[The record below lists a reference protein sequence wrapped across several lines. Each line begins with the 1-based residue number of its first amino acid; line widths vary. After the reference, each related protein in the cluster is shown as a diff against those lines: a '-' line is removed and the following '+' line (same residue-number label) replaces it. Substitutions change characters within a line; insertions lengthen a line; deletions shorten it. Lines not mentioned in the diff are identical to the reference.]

1 MFANEFSDGVLT
13 NAVGAIIAGIVLFL
27 LPLLIFDEKKVL
39 RRWINNLNPFFR
51 RIAETLLLVQSF
63 LFGRIARAVYAAAL
77 VAILLIDPWSQ
88 WVYYYGGLAM
98 FLIFS
103 IVAFRD
109 EYPRLRSKSSIFSDF
124 QNDKKWKVITGS
136 PDFNEDHGKP
146 APDLLLAKH
155 LQDATNTFI
164 VIKETEFERG
174 VIECDYYLESDAILN
189 IVALGDTRRH
199 NWYMARY
206 DSRDGETDSIL
217 IKDAGPGAN
226 WRHDKVGYS
235 GGSSKRR
242 WHRAR
247 VEFSSEGIKMFR
259 NDELI
264 AEVTNPQL
272 LGKEVGMFNEVN
284 DAHVDNFRVSKL

>member
-103 IVAFRD
+103 LVAFRD

>member
-164 VIKETEFERG
+164 VIKDTEFERG